1 MAQSSLQ
8 AQSDKQPLHV
18 AIIMDGNGRWAK
30 KRMLPRAAGHKKGAD
45 AVRRCVESSVELGV
59 THLTLFG
66 FSSENWKR
74 PEEEVSDL
82 MGLLRIYLKNE
93 VKRLHSEGVRIRF
106 IGDQSNL
113 SDDIVKS
120 ISESEYLTQNNSTL
134 ILTIALSYG
143 GRAEITQAAKAL
155 ALKVAAGE
163 ISADEITEDRINQTL
178 YTHDIP
184 DPDLLIRTSGE
195 QRISNFLL
203 WQIAYSEFL
212 FMDVLWPDFDKSHL
226 EECLKELS
234 GRDRRYGMI
243 SA

>member
-1 MAQSSLQ
+1 MNHTSLKP
-8 AQSDKQPLHV
+8 QSDHSPLHV
-18 AIIMDGNGRWAK
+18 AIIMDGNGRWAN
-30 KRMLPRAAGHKKGAD
+30 KRHLPRAAGHKKGAD
-45 AVRRCVESSVELGV
+45 AVRRCVEASVELGI

-74 PEEEVSDL
+74 PEEEVNDL
-82 MGLLRIYLKNE
+82 MGLLRFYLKNE

-106 IGDQSNL
+106 IGDRTRL
-113 SDDIVKS
+113 SDDIVKG
-120 ISESEYLTQNNSTL
+120 IFQSETLTEKNSTL

-143 GRAEITQAAKAL
+143 GRAEITQAVKTL
-155 ALKVAAGE
+155 ASKVALGE
-163 ISADEITEDRINQTL
+163 LNLDDINEETITQSL

-203 WQIAYSEFL
+203 WQIAYSEFV

-226 EECLKELS
+226 EEGLKELFE
-234 GRDRRYGMI
+234 RDRRFGMI
-243 SA
+243 RV

>member
-1 MAQSSLQ
+1 MAQPSLQ
-8 AQSDKQPLHV
+8 AQSNKLPLHV

-30 KRMLPRAAGHKKGAD
+30 KRKLPRVAGHKKGAD
-45 AVRRCVESSVELGV
+45 AVRRCVEASVELGV

-74 PEEEVSDL
+74 PEEEVSAL
-82 MGLLRIYLKNE
+82 MGLLRFYLKNE

-106 IGDQSNL
+106 IGERNNL
-113 SDDIVKS
+113 TDDIVKG
-120 ISESEYLTQNNSTL
+120 ISESESLTQNNSTL

-155 ALKVAAGE
+155 ALKVAAGK
-163 ISADEITEDRINQTL
+163 ISADEITEDSITQSL

-212 FMDVLWPDFDKSHL
+212 FMDVLWPDFEKSHL
-226 EECLKELS
+226 EEGLKELS